1 MARRRMEAILQG
13 TERRKAGG
21 LYCIVFYYIM
31 IFEIRMARRRME
43 AILKGTERRKA
54 RKII

>member
-21 LYCIVFYYIM
+21 IILYYI
-31 IFEIRMARRRME
+31 
-43 AILKGTERRKA
+43 ILYY
-54 RKII
+54 IILYYDI